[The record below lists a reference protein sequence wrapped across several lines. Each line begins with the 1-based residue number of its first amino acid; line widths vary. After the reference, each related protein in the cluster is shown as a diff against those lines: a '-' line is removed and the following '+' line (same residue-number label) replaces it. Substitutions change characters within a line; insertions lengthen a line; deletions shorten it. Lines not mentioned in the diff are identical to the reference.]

1 VKPPRSLK
9 RDPKGAI
16 QLEGA
21 TLTSQSAEVARI
33 WITDG
38 AGSSVWIAA
47 HVLEDPKVFGYL
59 MADTIRHAA
68 RAYAQTWGG
77 EEDARLQAIVDG
89 VGEMLR
95 EQWTDIDTVQEGK
108 LN

>member
-1 VKPPRSLK
+1 MKTEQQ
-9 RDPKGAI
+9 GAI
-16 QLEGA
+16 RLEDGDV
-21 TLTSQSAEVARI
+21 LTEESAEIARI

-47 HVLEDPKVFGYL
+47 HVLEDPTVFGYL

-68 RAYAQTWGG
+68 RAYAGTWSID
-77 EEDARLQAIVDG
+77 ERQALQAIVDG
-89 VGEMLR
+89 VGEQLR
-95 EQWTDIDTVQEGK
+95 DQFGKIETIQEGK